1 MKEYIVRY
9 ENECIQLLPD
19 KMQELIRCKDC
30 ERRGNPKL
38 CMIAAIAQKQDMP
51 VFFYDNRGEW
61 FCGDGKRKEG

>member
-1 MKEYIVRY
+1 MEYIW
-9 ENECIQLLPD
+9 EESPD
-19 KMQELIRCKDC
+19 GYVSTRKEKVIRCKDC

-38 CMIAAIAQKQDMP
+38 CMIAYIAQKQDMP